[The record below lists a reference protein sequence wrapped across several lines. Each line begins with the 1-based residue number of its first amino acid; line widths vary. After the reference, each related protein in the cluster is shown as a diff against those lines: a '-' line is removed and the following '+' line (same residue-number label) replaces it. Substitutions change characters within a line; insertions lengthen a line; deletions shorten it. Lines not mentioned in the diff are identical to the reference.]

1 MNATLTIRDK
11 ETHCE
16 TYVMEDHF
24 YSYSPTAGVLLAGLT
39 YKATLTFEFSHKG
52 KTINQANY
60 LKHQLDIQLKYDS
73 TLFKE
78 TFITPKGNELTL
90 RLKTQKEKIEEK
102 LTVHITQKNGT
113 IIAQFQFPIELI
125 ENIFLLS
132 NGARG
137 GQNNSRDDKNKDL
150 FSKAPLLMTVNNKQ
164 EGSSRQYRVDS
175 ILTLSLQ
182 KGTEGYLFFIKASPK
197 SASSELTVQTKWIGK
212 SLYTIYNDGPRF
224 GFAVRPREID
234 QLDRKWEKAF
244 FDTIELVEFRKP
256 VKFFRPAKIISFEN
270 EQIDEVYTLQV
281 QISNEEKTNTKIIKF
296 YMLE

>member
-1 MNATLTIRDK
+1 MNNVDDENDALMSGGVFEADDVFEQLLQDK
-11 ETHCE
+11 
-16 TYVMEDHF
+16 
-24 YSYSPTAGVLLAGLT
+24 L
-39 YKATLTFEFSHKG
+39 
-52 KTINQANY
+52 N
-60 LKHQLDIQLKYDS
+60 
-73 TLFKE
+73 
-78 TFITPKGNELTL
+78 
-90 RLKTQKEKIEEK
+90 KTQKEKIEEK

-137 GQNNSRDDKNKDL
+137 GQNNSGDDKNKDL

-244 FDTIELVEFRKP
+244 FDTIELVEFRMP

-281 QISNEEKTNTKIIKF
+281 QISNEENFAQSYNHATKARKLHIIRNR
-296 YMLE
+296 